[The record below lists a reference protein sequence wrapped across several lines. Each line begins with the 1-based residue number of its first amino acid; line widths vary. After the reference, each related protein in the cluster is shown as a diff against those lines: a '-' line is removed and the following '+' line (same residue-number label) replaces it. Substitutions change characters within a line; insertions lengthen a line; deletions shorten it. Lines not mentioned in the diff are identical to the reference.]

1 VSIAVEPQRR
11 KTSSEGVSAK
21 SIIVMF
27 GARHDDKPSQLI
39 SPQIASLAAARQS
52 RSAFASRKGFAASA
66 F

>member
-27 GARHDDKPSQLI
+27 GARHDA
-39 SPQIASLAAARQS
+39 PQIASLAAARQS